1 MTFQVTNGLEEMVVE
16 PLEGIE
22 PSTYALPRRRYTTKP
37 QWRMETI
44 NPLFVNIGFVLAGHS
59 RVGQPAMG
67 VERMPSDS

>member
-1 MTFQVTNGLEEMVVE
+1 MVVE

-44 NPLFVNIGFVLAGHS
+44 NPLFVNIGFVVAGCEA
-59 RVGQPAMG
+59 RVQPAIG
-67 VERMPSDS
+67 VDSMPSDS